1 MKKISTLLILII
13 FIPAIAW
20 TGEIHGTIRK
30 GMSSVGRV
38 TVKIKYGNL
47 VYSKNRQERFI

>member
-1 MKKISTLLILII
+1 MKKISALLILVI

-30 GMSSVGRV
+30 GMSSVAGV
-38 TVKIKYGNL
+38 TIKIKYGNL
-47 VYSKNRQERFI
+47 VYSKNRQVLFI